1 MGLKDGRISV
11 SAIRAEG
18 EEGRRFE
25 VTLLNDGGGED
36 VEGDLEYFL
45 KPARACRVFR
55 VTGEGEVGGD
65 GEGTSV
71 VVKVGEYATYR
82 VEMC

>member
-1 MGLKDGRISV
+1 M
-11 SAIRAEG
+11 
-18 EEGRRFE
+18 
-25 VTLLNDGGGED
+25 
-36 VEGDLEYFL
+36 EYFL